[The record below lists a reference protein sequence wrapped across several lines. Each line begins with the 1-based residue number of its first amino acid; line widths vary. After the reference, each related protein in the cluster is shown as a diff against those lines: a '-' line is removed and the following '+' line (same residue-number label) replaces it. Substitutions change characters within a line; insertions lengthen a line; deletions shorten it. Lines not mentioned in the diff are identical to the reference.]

1 MFEAPSML
9 ITNAHIFDGTGGE
22 EIPHGAIWIEGDEIR
37 RVGPIAEFDDIPDNL
52 PRFDVGGRFVMPGL
66 TESHTHLSYN
76 NVLTFQDLDIKSGP
90 ETATINTLNNA
101 RKLLRCG
108 FTSAYSFGSIFAID
122 VAVRDAINAG
132 LAPGPRF
139 VAAGRDV
146 LGTSGEVDWNPDYMK
161 LGMEGLALLA
171 DNPWEVRKAV
181 RKIRKGGADNVKVY
195 LDGDELTP
203 HALPGEL
210 SYTQEEA
217 NAAVEEGRRHNLA
230 MITHAKS
237 AEAVKMA
244 MKAGFDVIAH
254 ANFLD
259 DEALDRLVAERH
271 RVFVTPAANY
281 FVSMYENGPGL
292 GFPKSLIDGMYK
304 EEFAETIVSVNKMR
318 KAGIKV
324 LPGGDFGFA
333 WAPHGNYA
341 RDLQNFVE
349 LFGYTERETLVA
361 ATRDAGS
368 MTNKDGMVGTLE
380 AGKFADIIV
389 VDGNPLDDIT
399 VLQDLDK
406 ITTVIKGGKIFHNS
420 LPTGPQYDLDLVP
433 GFTVAEFDSVTTR

>member
-1 MFEAPSML
+1 MFDTTAML
-9 ITNAHIFDGTGGE
+9 ITNAYIFDGTGDE
-22 EIPHGAIWIEGDEIR
+22 DIPLGAVWIDGDEIR
-37 RVGPIAEFDDIPDNL
+37 RVGHMTEFGDVPDNV

-66 TESHTHLSYN
+66 TEAHTHLSYN

-132 LAPGPRF
+132 IAPGPRF
-139 VAAGRDV
+139 IAAGRDV
-146 LGTSGEVDWNPDYMK
+146 MGTSGSVDWNPDYMK

-181 RKIRKGGADNVKVY
+181 RQIRKAGADNVKVY

-203 HALPGEL
+203 HNLAGEL

-217 NAAVEEGRRHNLA
+217 NAAVDEGKRHGLDT
-230 MITHAKS
+230 IVHAKAS
-237 AEAVKMA
+237 NAVIMA
-244 MKAGFDVIAH
+244 VEAGFDVIAH
-254 ANFLD
+254 ANFVN
-259 DEALDRLVAERH
+259 DEALERLTEQKH
-271 RVFVTPAANY
+271 RIFVTPTVNY
-281 FVSMYENGPGL
+281 FVSMYANGPSF
-292 GFPKSLIDGMYK
+292 GFSKQLIDSMYK
-304 EEFAETIVSVNKMR
+304 EEFAETIVSANRMR

-333 WAPHGNYA
+333 WAPHGENA
-341 RDLQNFVE
+341 NDLQNFVE

-368 MTNKDGMVGTLE
+368 MVDKHGRIGTLE
-380 AGKFADIIV
+380 AGKLADIIIL
-389 VDGNPLDDIT
+389 DANPLEDIT
-399 VLQDLDK
+399 VFQDLDN
-406 ITTVIKGGKIFHNS
+406 ITTVIKGGRIFHNS
-420 LPTGPQYDLDLVP
+420 LPTGPQFDLEQKP
-433 GFTVAEFDSVTTR
+433 GLTLATFAQASVV